1 MFLFCFLFRYTTPVK
16 GRKINWMKAGIL
28 ESDRVFTVSP
38 HYAKEL
44 VSGEDRGVELDN
56 IIRSTGI
63 TGIVNGM
70 DNREWSPQTDKY
82 IDVHYDATTVSST
95 FLFNVD
101 SSFDMDH

>member
-1 MFLFCFLFRYTTPVK
+1 
-16 GRKINWMKAGIL
+16 MKAGIL

-44 VSGEDRGVELDN
+44 VSGEHRGVELDN